1 MPIKKPGK
9 RPFAP
14 WLQETA
20 SLKKGHKKH
29 NGVSDLL
36 LTPLI
41 DMFVI
46 LVVFLIMNFSA
57 TGELVNISKD
67 IQLPKAK
74 ATAMLERAP
83 VIQISASTIAIEGF
97 KVGDAD
103 EILRDP
109 DLRVPTLTDKLQE
122 MRKVDEMMHPGQPF
136 KGQIV
141 INADKEI
148 DFKLIRKV
156 MMASAEAGY
165 TAINYAVLTTG
176 GAAAEGEGAA
186 APAAGG
192 T

>member
-1 MPIKKPGK
+1 MTIKKPGK

-14 WLQETA
+14 WLQENS
-20 SLKKGHKKH
+20 SLAKGGKKH
-29 NGVSDLL
+29 NGVADLL

-67 IQLPKAK
+67 IQLPKATS
-74 ATAMLERAP
+74 TAMLERAP
-83 VIQISASTIAIEGF
+83 VIQVSKETIAIEGF
-97 KVGDAD
+97 KVGETEELAKDA
-103 EILRDP
+103 
-109 DLRVPTLTDKLQE
+109 DLRVPSLTEKLQE

-141 INADKEI
+141 INAHKDI
-148 DFKLIRKV
+148 DFKIIRKV

-165 TAINYAVLTTG
+165 AASNSAVLTSRKG
-176 GAAAEGEGAA
+176 GEA
-186 APAAGG
+186 AAGG
-192 T
+192 GTGG